1 MVWMNSWIEV
11 PATPLGF
18 TYPAGTESS
27 PEMRPGLEG
36 SLPSAPPLTLSVDM
50 AKLVHWVKLVS
61 SLCMTLN
68 CPAPPGPVHLVL
80 QM

>member
-1 MVWMNSWIEV
+1 MVWMNSWIVV

-36 SLPSAPPLTLSVDM
+36 SLPSGLEGSLPLTLSVDM
-50 AKLVHWVKLVS
+50 A
-61 SLCMTLN
+61 
-68 CPAPPGPVHLVL
+68 
-80 QM
+80 

>member
-50 AKLVHWVKLVS
+50 A
-61 SLCMTLN
+61 
-68 CPAPPGPVHLVL
+68 
-80 QM
+80 